1 MNTYIN
7 IALDIFGLFVMVIIL
22 LSCVN
27 EHIRNNRGTSKSF
40 MALLVFVIAALI
52 SDLLSWVGEGR
63 IELSTLT
70 IVSNTAAVCFSYVTI
85 ICFMFYLR
93 ETINSKTK
101 LLSGMLWLFSILS
114 IATMIFLI
122 ANAFNGYVFY
132 IDEFGHYVQVDDIT
146 MSIIYIQFPI
156 LSFVAIVLA
165 LIIDKTV
172 DKMIRLSFMIYTIF
186 PLIGV
191 LTDYCIHGI
200 SLTYIGLVLSVLII
214 YANIYFQKQ
223 KMIER
228 QKNAL
233 MVSQIN
239 PHFMYNTLSTIAAMC
254 DISPKKAKQLTIEF
268 SSYLRQNLNT
278 LTADDLIPFE
288 QELKHVECYLNIEK
302 ARFGDRL
309 NILYSIQCQDFFVP
323 ALSIQPIVE
332 NAVRHGITK
341 RARGGTI
348 RILSYATDKAYI
360 VEIKDDGIGFDTE
373 KIISDGKKHIGIEN
387 VKSRLHI
394 MCKGKVEIKSTV
406 DIGTRITVEIPKKKG
421 K

>member
-1 MNTYIN
+1 M
-7 IALDIFGLFVMVIIL
+7 MK
-22 LSCVN
+22 LS
-27 EHIRNNRGTSKSF
+27 F
-40 MALLVFVIAALI
+40 
-52 SDLLSWVGEGR
+52 
-63 IELSTLT
+63 
-70 IVSNTAAVCFSYVTI
+70 
-85 ICFMFYLR
+85 
-93 ETINSKTK
+93 
-101 LLSGMLWLFSILS
+101 
-114 IATMIFLI
+114 
-122 ANAFNGYVFY
+122 
-132 IDEFGHYVQVDDIT
+132 
-146 MSIIYIQFPI
+146 IIY
-156 LSFVAIVLA
+156 A
-165 LIIDKTV
+165 
-172 DKMIRLSFMIYTIF
+172 IF
-186 PLIGV
+186 PTIGV
-191 LTDYCIHGI
+191 LLDYFIHGL

-233 MVSQIN
+233 MISQIN

-278 LTADDLIPFE
+278 LTADELIPFE
-288 QELKHVECYLNIEK
+288 QELKHIECYLNIEK

-348 RILSYATDKAYI
+348 RILSYATDKEYI
-360 VEIKDDGIGFDTE
+360 VEIKDDGVGFDTE
-373 KIISDGKKHIGIEN
+373 KIISDGKKHVGIEN
-387 VKSRLHI
+387 VKNRLHM
-394 MCKGKVEIKSTV
+394 MCKGKLEIKSTV
-406 DIGTRITVEIPKKKG
+406 GIGTRITVEIPKKKG